1 MQLISEEYKKLN
13 AALHEENKN
22 YGTSGQHYV
31 KDILGI
37 LQKLQTQDLLDY
49 GCGKSTLANNLPF
62 TIKQYDPAM
71 PKFAALPHPADVV
84 VCTDVLEHIEP
95 ECIQDVIKHLS
106 QLTKKICYLSVATR
120 PAQKTLPDGRNAHLL
135 IKPYSWWVG
144 LLEQYF
150 DFHSMICN
158 KMQFILVLAPKAKE
172 MAA

>member
-1 MQLISEEYKKLN
+1 MQLITEEYCKLN
-13 AALHEENKN
+13 AQLHAENKN

-31 KDILGI
+31 KDIIGI
-37 LQKLQTQDLLDY
+37 LKNLQTQDLLDY

-62 TIKQYDPAM
+62 TIKQYDPAV
-71 PKFAALPHPADVV
+71 PKHSALPQPADVV

-106 QLTKKICYLSVATR
+106 QLTKKICYLTVAII

-135 IKPYSWWVG
+135 VKPYSWWVG

-150 DFHSMICN
+150 DFQSMICN
-158 KMQFILVLAPKAKE
+158 KMQFVMVLTPKEKE
-172 MAA
+172 MLQ